1 MDMSRVKIT
10 VDVSL
15 GMLIQYIRDIST
27 DIHTLQK
34 ESQTTLQNNATHG
47 ELMEKQME
55 LAELVYYYETTGVL
69 TALRIHWPAMN
80 ELFDRA
86 LKLRQDKDVIEELD
100 YLRKVR

>member
-1 MDMSRVKIT
+1 MDISQVKIT
-10 VDVSL
+10 VDIFL
-15 GMLIQYIRDIST
+15 GMLVQYIRDISN

-34 ESQTTLQNNATHG
+34 NNATHG

-55 LAELVYYYETTGVL
+55 LAELVHYYETTGIL
-69 TALRIHWPAMN
+69 NALRVHWPAMN